1 MDDLMS
7 FARTALLSRRSAI
20 ERTMRQ
26 RAVGARTPVTP
37 RRKRSP
43 AFTDAERRELGEI
56 DAALEKIEKG
66 SWGHCERCGTAIGRQ
81 RLRAVPDARHC
92 EGCSGAG

>member
-1 MDDLMS
+1 MS

-20 ERTMRQ
+20 ERNMRE
-26 RAVGARTPVTP
+26 RAVGATTPASS
-37 RRKRSP
+37 RRKRP
-43 AFTDAERRELGEI
+43 AAFTDAERQELGEI
-56 DAALEKIEKG
+56 DAALDRIAKG

-92 EGCSGAG
+92 EGCAAAG